1 MKKVVISI
9 LTVLATAFCCIAC
22 DKSKDSSDGY
32 ESASQTVSESVS
44 YEETSS
50 PESESPSDVSSDS
63 EETSEDSQS
72 SSDTTSET
80 TSEST
85 SESSDSTPDESDE
98 SDESDSEGDTSSD
111 EDSTTPGGGT
121 QVPGDDVTD
130 IPEDSTEDEE
140 YEPIVDD
147 GTGVYTVDMTKATK
161 VKNVTDH
168 GYYVDGCPTTGTVKV
183 LVIPVEFSDV
193 TAESKGYTIDKLKAV
208 FNGGDG
214 IAYSSVADYYNISSN
229 GQLNLEFVVLDYW
242 FQPKRDS
249 DYYKKATMNY
259 YGDLMAIGDQRVM
272 NEVLNELED
281 TMDLTEFD
289 SDNNGV
295 IDAVVMINTLEIDS
309 SNEFN
314 WAYRYWNYYT
324 DKSGNFY
331 EYDGV
336 VANDYIWAS
345 YQFIFRVCN
354 KKGYF
359 SYDYNTINSHTYI
372 HEFAHVLGSE
382 DYYDTAYV
390 DKPLAGYD
398 VMDSRLGD
406 HNPFTKFNY
415 GWLTT
420 ARLITAEESVTLT
433 LESFTETGD
442 AVIIANNWNEKLG
455 AYQEYYIVVYYTN
468 TGLNSGIGGYFADEG
483 IVVYHINAELTS
495 EEFEGEITY
504 NLKYNNTDASD
515 MYGSEYNLIELVKS
529 EGRNYVYEAGDSV
542 PATEKTDDG
551 QKIAYVF
558 TVDSITEEGAVVT
571 FRKNN

>member
-9 LTVLATAFCCIAC
+9 LTVLATAFCIGAC
-22 DKSKDSSDGY
+22 GVEVSVSVGFDDKSSSY
-32 ESASQTVSESVS
+32 SETSMPQSESS
-44 YEETSS
+44 
-50 PESESPSDVSSDS
+50 S
-63 EETSEDSQS
+63 EETTDSNELSIEED
-72 SSDTTSET
+72 SET
-80 TSEST
+80 TSDDSQ
-85 SESSDSTPDESDE
+85 SESESESESADSTPDESSSE
-98 SDESDSEGDTSSD
+98 EDSSSD
-111 EDSTTPGGGT
+111 ENSSTPDSGDVDGPGGSI
-121 QVPGDDVTD
+121 VPGDDVTD

-183 LVIPVEFSDV
+183 LVIPVEFYDV

-272 NEVLNELED
+272 NEALNELED

-468 TGLNSGIGGYFADEG
+468 TGLNSGIGGYFTDEG
-483 IVVYHINAELTS
+483 ILVYHINAELTS

-558 TVDSITEEGAVVT
+558 TVDSITEEGATVT

>member
-9 LTVLATAFCCIAC
+9 LTVLATAFCIGAC
-22 DKSKDSSDGY
+22 GVEVSVSVGFDDKSSSY
-32 ESASQTVSESVS
+32 SETSMPQSESS
-44 YEETSS
+44 
-50 PESESPSDVSSDS
+50 S
-63 EETSEDSQS
+63 EETTDSNELSIEED
-72 SSDTTSET
+72 SET
-80 TSEST
+80 TSDDSQ
-85 SESSDSTPDESDE
+85 SESESESESADSTPDESSSE
-98 SDESDSEGDTSSD
+98 EDSSSD
-111 EDSTTPGGGT
+111 ENSSTPDSGDVDGPGGSI
-121 QVPGDDVTD
+121 VPGDDVTD

-183 LVIPVEFSDV
+183 LVIPVEFYDV

-272 NEVLNELED
+272 NEALNELED

-345 YQFIFRVCN
+345 YQFIFRVCD
-354 KKGYF
+354 KRGYF
-359 SYDYNTINSHTYI
+359 SYDYDIINSHTYI

-529 EGRNYVYEAGDSV
+529 EGRNYVYESGDSV
-542 PATEKTDDG
+542 PATETTDDR

-558 TVDSITEEGAVVT
+558 TVDNITEEGAVVT